1 MCKYCLSPVQ
11 PPGTPTITTT
21 VAQSPTSV
29 RIVWAAQ
36 SGVDGYE
43 IMFERVT
50 GSQQVL
56 CTDYVHSITATAGGS
71 GTEYTLTDLQEY
83 SVYTFSLVAVVTGA
97 GTEVKSNPATVD
109 VTTQSAGVWM

>member
-1 MCKYCLSPVQ
+1 MCDYFLSSVQ
-11 PPGTPTITTT
+11 PPATAIITSA

-29 RIVWAAQ
+29 RFVWEAQ

-50 GSQQVL
+50 RSQQVL
-56 CTDYVHSITATAGGS
+56 CTDYEHSGTGTAGGS
-71 GTEYTLTDLQEY
+71 GTEYTLTDLQEH
-83 SVYTFSLVAVVTGA
+83 SAYTFSLVAMVTGA

-109 VTTQSAGVWM
+109 IITQSAGVWT

>member
-1 MCKYCLSPVQ
+1 M
-11 PPGTPTITTT
+11 
-21 VAQSPTSV
+21 AQSPTSV

-36 SGVDGYE
+36 SGVNGYD

-50 GSQQVL
+50 ESQQVL
-56 CTDYVHSITATAGGS
+56 CADYEHSGTAGGS
-71 GTEYTLTDLQEY
+71 DSEYTLTDLQEY

-109 VTTQSAGVWM
+109 VTTQSAGVWTQQSY